1 MLRCP
6 GAIESFREDARYT
19 ARRALSPTQGNDRQE
34 VVAQAR
40 IAALTRYAAAQV
52 LTRDPV
58 EIPNEHTRRDVGLPR
73 RATRCADPT
82 LAHALVGRLLV
93 HRVDGGTCSRHRKY
107 RASRRNCPDARTTVG
122 LRRRGHR
129 AAPSRLF
136 PLTRRFPARSFRFSK
151 VTQATTT
158 PSLGD
163 SALAH
168 RDGTSIPPCF
178 SLRVDA
184 DDSGRRPSIR

>member
-40 IAALTRYAAAQV
+40 MAALTRYAAAQA

-129 AAPSRLF
+129 AAPSRLL
-136 PLTRRFPARSFRFSK
+136 PLTRRFLDRSFSI
-151 VTQATTT
+151 
-158 PSLGD
+158 LEGD
-163 SALAH
+163 SSNNDPLFGGFRA
-168 RDGTSIPPCF
+168 
-178 SLRVDA
+178 
-184 DDSGRRPSIR
+184 RPSGWNIDLAMFFPASGCR